1 MSRSRSRLPV
11 DPEFVDKGYF
21 VRGLP
26 ERIPDRY
33 IPNIQIPGAIERD
46 LPLIAGVVLQE
57 LQADYGRHELR
68 TFLYNMMAENE
79 FDNKDYDQLVGS
91 VAEAFFFFFEGERME
106 APDAL
111 RKATQVVLRFTMAL
125 YVEKYPE
132 LDEYVDGKMDREL
145 RDAMDDGRDL
155 IADIEDF
162 NRGSRRG
169 RGRDDRDDRGRG
181 RGDDRDDRRGGRSR
195 GREDGGYRGNGSRG
209 YGGSRRRDEE
219 DDTDATATRR
229 GGMAGVVRASSKDN
243 RDDRP
248 SRDERSSRR
257 DTPREDRSR
266 EFSSG
271 GVEERGGN
279 DLHAVEEEL
288 HASPRGHNYQNHEAQ
303 RKADA
308 TPSRPM
314 PKLFDRSKGT
324 VVSADTV
331 DKDATLRANIRA
343 GRPYDRVDLEDGSFV
358 IPEVL
363 STYKKTFS
371 PEQPFALVYDPN
383 LFVKFH
389 RVYPDGRVDEVV
401 KERNADMDYL
411 DLETDENRKSKA
423 QHQRRQGRV
432 DPRFDLVA
440 NMHKKGEKM
449 VGVEL
454 AAPSGEVTEGSEEST
469 FDNLVFGPDTEI
481 GEVATT
487 VPAMSVAQAIA
498 MTEVVAVEDEGE
510 DTPKEFYIDI
520 LTPHLVEANL
530 IGTFLA
536 IGKEKTVQAALAKF
550 SQLQGQEDVPVRLWH
565 QLNDALTAR
574 INYVLKNSMGLSW
587 TIDTAADD
595 FGDLLKAMQ
604 AKASVGVAA
613 ANLLN
618 SKVDEVFNSVMR
630 VLKDEELAR
639 FAEEYGKAGAGMH
652 WLVFARR
659 QSVTLL
665 SWSSADMGPSLVN
678 GGVVSE
684 QLYPAL
690 HASLDRLLQRTA
702 IVGGEFCH
710 RYLVTE
716 DNVAFDLQVGF
727 FNNSHYVL
735 TPSKVDIMG

>member
-46 LPLIAGVVLQE
+46 LPLIAGVVMQE
-57 LQADYGRHELR
+57 LQAEYGRHELR
-68 TFLYNMMAENE
+68 NFLYNMMAENE
-79 FDNKDYDQLVGS
+79 FDNKDYDQLIGS

-106 APDAL
+106 AEEAL

-125 YVEKYPE
+125 YVEKYAD
-132 LDEYVDGKMDREL
+132 LDEYIDSRMDRDL
-145 RDAMDDGRDL
+145 RDAMEDGRDL

-169 RGRDDRDDRGRG
+169 GGRGRDDRDDRGRG
-181 RGDDRDDRRGGRSR
+181 RGDDRGRRG
-195 GREDGGYRGNGSRG
+195 GREDGGYRGNGSRS
-209 YGGSRRRDEE
+209 YGGGRGRRDEA
-219 DDTDATATRR
+219 DDTDTTATRR
-229 GGMAGVVRASSKDN
+229 GGMAAAVRASAKN
-243 RDDRP
+243 NDDRP
-248 SRDERSSRR
+248 SRDERPSRR
-257 DTPREDRSR
+257 DTPRDDRSR
-266 EFSSG
+266 EFTTG
-271 GVEERGGN
+271 PVEERGGN

-288 HASPRGHNYQNHEAQ
+288 HATPRGHNYQNHEAQ
-303 RKADA
+303 RKANA
-308 TPSRPM
+308 TPARAM
-314 PKLFDRSKGT
+314 PKLFDRSKGG
-324 VVSADTV
+324 VVSADEV

-411 DLETDENRKSKA
+411 DLETDENRKAKA

-454 AAPSGEVTEGSEEST
+454 AAPAGDVTEESGDTT
-469 FDNLVFGPDTEI
+469 FDNLVFGPDSDIT
-481 GEVATT
+481 EVATT

-498 MTEVVAVEDEGE
+498 MTEVVSAEDEGE

-565 QLNDALTAR
+565 QLNDALTSR
-574 INYVLKNSMGLSW
+574 VNYLLKNSMGLSW

-604 AKASVGVAA
+604 AKATVGVAA

-639 FAEEYGKAGAGMH
+639 FSDEYGKAGAGFH

-665 SWSSADMGPSLVN
+665 SWSSADMGPSLAN

-684 QLYPAL
+684 ALYPAL

-716 DNVAFDLQVGF
+716 DNVVFDLQVGF
-727 FNNSHYVL
+727 FNNAHYVL

>member
-46 LPLIAGVVLQE
+46 LPLIAGVVMQE
-57 LQADYGRHELR
+57 LQAEYGRHELR
-68 TFLYNMMAENE
+68 NFLYNMMADNE
-79 FDNKDYDQLVGS
+79 FDNKDYDALIGS
-91 VAEAFFFFFEGERME
+91 VAEAFFFFYEGERMDAE
-106 APDAL
+106 EAL
-111 RKATQVVLRFTMAL
+111 RKATKIVVKFTMAL
-125 YVEKYPE
+125 FVEKYPE
-132 LDEYVDGKMDREL
+132 LDEYIDNRMDREL
-145 RDAMDDGRDL
+145 RDAMEDGRDL

-162 NRGSRRG
+162 SRGGRRGG
-169 RGRDDRDDRGRG
+169 RGRDR
-181 RGDDRDDRRGGRSR
+181 DDRDDRRGGRR
-195 GREDGGYRGNGSRG
+195 RDREDGGYHGNGTRG
-209 YGGSRRRDEE
+209 YRDSGRRRDEADE
-219 DDTDATATRR
+219 EATATRR
-229 GGMAGVVRASSKDN
+229 GGMAGAVRASSKNDRTDRDDRRGRRDERRDN
-243 RDDRP
+243 RD
-248 SRDERSSRR
+248 
-257 DTPREDRSR
+257 R
-266 EFSSG
+266 EFSNG
-271 GVEERGGN
+271 DIEERSGN

-288 HASPRGHNYQNHEAQ
+288 HASPHGSNYQNHEAQ

-308 TPSRPM
+308 KGGAM
-314 PKLFDRSKGT
+314 PKLFDRSAGR
-324 VVSADTV
+324 VVSSGEVAK
-331 DKDATLRANIRA
+331 DKVLIDNIRA

-358 IPEVL
+358 VPEVL

-371 PEQPFALVYDPN
+371 PEQPFALVYDPA

-389 RVYPDGRVDEVV
+389 RVYPDGRVEEIV
-401 KERNADMDYL
+401 KERNEDMDYL
-411 DLETDENRKSKA
+411 DLETNDNLKTKA

-432 DPRFDLVA
+432 DPRYDLVA

-449 VGVEL
+449 VGVEP
-454 AAPSGEVTEGSEEST
+454 AAPQEAEEGADAT
-469 FDNLVFGPDTEI
+469 FDNLVFGQDLEV
-481 GEVATT
+481 GDVATT

-498 MTEVVAVEDEGE
+498 MTEVVSAENEGE

-520 LTPHLVEANL
+520 LTPHLVETNL
-530 IGTFLA
+530 IGAFLA

-574 INYVLKNSMGLSW
+574 VNYLLKNSMGLSW

-604 AKASVGVAA
+604 AKPSVGVAA

-618 SKVDEVFNSVMR
+618 SKVDEVVNSVMR

-639 FAEEYGKAGAGMH
+639 YSEEYGKPGAGLH

-678 GGVVSE
+678 GGAVSE
-684 QLYPAL
+684 QLYP
-690 HASLDRLLQRTA
+690 SLYQSLERLLQRTS

-716 DNVAFDLQVGF
+716 DNVVYDLQVGF

-735 TPSKVDIMG
+735 TPAKVDIMG

>member
-33 IPNIQIPGAIERD
+33 IPNIQVPGAIERD
-46 LPLIAGVVLQE
+46 LPLIAGTVLRELQE
-57 LQADYGRHELR
+57 EYGRHELR
-68 TFLYNMMAENE
+68 NFLYNMMADQE
-79 FDNKDYDQLVGS
+79 FDNEDYDRLVGS
-91 VAEAFFFFFEGERME
+91 VAEAFFFFYEGERME
-106 APDAL
+106 ADEAL
-111 RKATQVVLRFTMAL
+111 RKATKIVVRFTMAL
-125 YVEKYPE
+125 YVEKYRE
-132 LDEYVDGKMDREL
+132 LDEYVDGRMGREL
-145 RDAMDDGRDL
+145 DDAMEDGRDL

-169 RGRDDRDDRGRG
+169 GRGRDR
-181 RGDDRDDRRGGRSR
+181 DDRDDRRGGGRGR
-195 GREDGGYRGNGSRG
+195 GREDGGYHGNGTRG
-209 YGGSRRRDEE
+209 YRDSGGRRRDEE
-219 DDTDATATRR
+219 EEATATRR
-229 GGMAGVVRASSKDN
+229 GGMAGAVRASNSKN
-243 RDDRP
+243 DRAD
-248 SRDERSSRR
+248 REDRRSRR

-266 EFSSG
+266 EFSSSA
-271 GVEERGGN
+271 VEEVSGN

-288 HASPRGHNYQNHEAQ
+288 HASPRGSNYQNHEAQ

-308 TPSRPM
+308 KKGPAM
-314 PKLFDRSKGT
+314 PKLFDRSAGRT
-324 VVSADTV
+324 VSAAES
-331 DKDATLRANIRA
+331 DKDATLRENIRN

-371 PEQPFALVYDPN
+371 PEQPFAQVYDPN

-389 RVYPDGRVDEVV
+389 RIYPDGRVEEIV
-401 KERNADMDYL
+401 KERNEDMDYL
-411 DLETDENRKSKA
+411 DLETNDNLKTKA

-432 DPRFDLVA
+432 DPRYDLVA

-449 VGVEL
+449 VG
-454 AAPSGEVTEGSEEST
+454 TEPVKPEGAEEGDEDA
-469 FDNLVFGPDTEI
+469 FNQLVFGADMDI
-481 GEVATT
+481 GDVATT

-498 MTEVVAVEDEGE
+498 MTEVVSVDGENDGE

-520 LTPHLVEANL
+520 LTPHLTEANL

-595 FGDLLKAMQ
+595 FGDLLKTMQ
-604 AKASVGVAA
+604 AKPAVGVAA

-618 SKVDEVFNSVMR
+618 SKVDEVINAVMR
-630 VLKDEELAR
+630 VLKDDELAR
-639 FAEEYGKAGAGMH
+639 YTEEYGKPGAGMH

-684 QLYPAL
+684 KLYPAL
-690 HASLDRLLQRTA
+690 HSSLDRLLQRTA

-716 DNVAFDLQVGF
+716 DNVVYDLQVGF

-735 TPSKVDIMG
+735 SPSPVDIMG